1 MLSIVIPTLNEKDY
15 LPRLLECLRRQSFRN
30 FEVIVA
36 DAGSIDGTEEVAK
49 AFGCKVVKGG
59 LPAQGRNR
67 GAKEAQGE
75 LILFLD
81 ADVFLPDD
89 FLEKTLKE
97 FKERDLDIAAFSLIP
112 LSEKKP
118 PKLLFNFFYNYPL
131 KIFEEKWPHG
141 AMGILV
147 KRSLHQRL
155 KGFDEKIKFAEDHDY
170 IKRASEL
177 RKFGV
182 IKSTKI
188 FVSLRRFRKEG
199 WVKVGLKYAY
209 AEIYRKFKG
218 PIRKE
223 IFQYKFGE
231 FKSEDEYLE

>member
-36 DAGSIDGTEEVAK
+36 DAGSIDGTEEVAR

-81 ADVFLPDD
+81 ADVILPDD

-97 FKERDLDIAAFSLIP
+97 FKERNLDIATFSLIP
-112 LSEKKP
+112 LSKNWKT
-118 PKLLFNFFYNYPL
+118 KILFNFFYNYPL
-131 KIFEEKWPHG
+131 RILQEKWAHG

-147 KRSLHQRL
+147 KKWLHQ
-155 KGFDEKIKFAEDHDY
+155 KIGGFDEKIKIAEDHY
-170 IKRASEL
+170 YVQKGAKIA
-177 RKFGV
+177 KFGL

-188 FVSLRRFRKEG
+188 YISLRRIKKEG
-199 WVKVGLKYAY
+199 WVKIGLKYSF
-209 AEIYRKFKG
+209 AELHMKFKG
-218 PIRKE
+218 PIKKE
-223 IFQYKFGE
+223 YFQYKFGE
-231 FKSEDEYLE
+231 FKPEDEYWE